1 MGNYENTCFD
11 PMLFILP
18 ELQCFSI
25 SGMVTIFVCSTGELF
40 LSLVVSSKAHAR
52 IVKIDP
58 SAALSLD
65 GVHSFVDHTDVPGL
79 NMWGFDIPSE
89 EIFASKEVRAHRYMY
104 CEFFP
109 NSKQIA

>member
-1 MGNYENTCFD
+1 MYGINYMC
-11 PMLFILP
+11 
-18 ELQCFSI
+18 
-25 SGMVTIFVCSTGELF
+25 VCSTGELF

>member
-1 MGNYENTCFD
+1 MGNFENTCFD

-79 NMWGFDIPSE
+79 NMWRFDIPSE
-89 EIFASKEVRAHRYMY
+89 EIFASKEVRAVLYMLSLSY
-104 CEFFP
+104 
-109 NSKQIA
+109 I